1 MWLMNRCM
9 ALGTYFASDNQDNLR
24 FQVFVFHSYFVLLK
38 STVSLFLRSVPRD
51 RPRCFIVFLC
61 LLWFCMLCLFLILL
75 SAPLMKTTPTIQ
87 QPQTVN
93 HELPIVSQGRFE
105 IYASLSRWSIDSDLC
120 WFGSGNQSCSEI
132 VIPGL
137 EDMSLHVNSS
147 YAFHIFAAL
156 PQLSNVLNG
165 VV

>member
-1 MWLMNRCM
+1 MNRCM
-9 ALGTYFASDNQDNLR
+9 ASGTYFGSDNQDNLR

-38 STVSLFLRSVPRD
+38 STVSLFLRSVPQD
-51 RPRCFIVFLC
+51 RPRCFIVFVSLFVVVLHALLVFNFTECSTDENDTPNLAAANCQSWTANSISRRIGNSC
-61 LLWFCMLCLFLILL
+61 L
-75 SAPLMKTTPTIQ
+75 PL
-87 QPQTVN
+87 TV
-93 HELPIVSQGRFE
+93 
-105 IYASLSRWSIDSDLC
+105 IDSDLC
-120 WFGSGNQSCSEI
+120 WFGSGNQSCSEN